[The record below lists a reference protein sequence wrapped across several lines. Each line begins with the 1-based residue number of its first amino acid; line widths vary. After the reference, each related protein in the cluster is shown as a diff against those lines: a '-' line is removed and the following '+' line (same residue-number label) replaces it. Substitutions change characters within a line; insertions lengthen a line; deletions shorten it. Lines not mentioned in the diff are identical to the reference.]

1 MTVIRGRRRLSGDGL
16 QCHSVMFRVQHTFT
30 AGKIFNVK
38 IQLMK
43 SVTVQCAVYKY
54 EVICSPRFWDVSCD

>member
-1 MTVIRGRRRLSGDGL
+1 MTVIGGSRRLSDDGL

-43 SVTVQCAVYKY
+43 SVTAV
-54 EVICSPRFWDVSCD
+54 CSLQVSGNMQSKVLGRSM